1 VAKNVQ
7 RRLAAILAADVV
19 GYSRLMGEDEA
30 GTLAALKAHREAL
43 FNPIIAEHQG
53 RVVKLMGDGALME
66 FPSVVEAVQCAVEI
80 QQGMAA
86 RNQGVPEDRQI
97 RFRIGINL
105 GDVIVDG
112 DDIYGDGVNV
122 AARLE
127 SLAEPGGICVRRTVR
142 NQVRDKLPYGFE
154 DMGAVEVK
162 NIARPIRAFRVLTEP
177 GVAATAGKRARFR
190 LKPAIAAAAVVAVV
204 AVGAIAWLQPWAPD
218 LERPSTERATGQ
230 PSIAVLPFNNL
241 SGDPAQDYFSDGIT
255 DDLVTDLSRISGL
268 FVIASSTTFT
278 YKGKPVNVQQ
288 VGRDLGVRY
297 VLEGSV
303 RRVGDRVR
311 INAQLIDAASGHH
324 LWADRYDRQLTDVFA
339 LQDEVTQKIV
349 TALAVK
355 LTAAEAEQV
364 RQAAKVNPEAHDLFL
379 RGQERLRRYT
389 REANLEARDYFERV
403 VVLDPEF
410 ARAYASIA
418 LSLTLEIFSGWTD
431 KPDDVLRRASVLIQ
445 RAVELDDT
453 LPQVHLVLSTVYRVQ
468 RRYEEAL
475 AAARQSIKLNS
486 NFADSYAALA
496 LTLNYAG
503 HPEKGFAAIRTAMKL
518 NPRYGF
524 FYLWILGQ
532 SYFLLE
538 RHEEAINN
546 LLKSLERN
554 PEFGRGHQ
562 LLAAAYALAGRIDDA
577 EWEAEEVL
585 TQLPQFSLKE
595 ERKRAPYM
603 NPGLDRYIEGLR
615 EAGLPE

>member
-1 VAKNVQ
+1 MAKNVK
-7 RRLAAILAADVV
+7 RRLAAILVADVV

-30 GTLAALKAHREAL
+30 GTLDALKAHRKELIDAK
-43 FNPIIAEHQG
+43 IAAHEG
-53 RVVKLMGDGALME
+53 RIVKLMGDGMLAE
-66 FPSVVEAVQCAVEI
+66 FPSVVEAVKCAVAV
-80 QQGMAA
+80 QLGMAE
-86 RNQGVPEDRQI
+86 RNAAVAADRRI
-97 RFRIGINL
+97 ELRIGINL

-142 NQVRDKLPYGFE
+142 NQVRDKLPLSFE
-154 DMGAVEVK
+154 DMGEIEVK
-162 NIARPIRAFRVLTEP
+162 NIARPIRAFRVLSKP
-177 GVAATAGKRARFR
+177 AAATAGKRARFR
-190 LKPAIAAAAVVAVV
+190 LKPAIAVGAVVAVI
-204 AVGAIAWLQPWAPD
+204 AVGAIAWLQPWAPG
-218 LERPSTERATGQ
+218 LERPSTERATDQ
-230 PSIAVLPFNNL
+230 PSIAVLPFDNL

-255 DDLVTDLSRISGL
+255 DDLVTDLSRVSGL
-268 FVIASSTTFT
+268 FVIASSTTFS

-324 LWADRYDRQLTDVFA
+324 LWADRYDRQLTDVFT

-431 KPDDVLRRASVLIQ
+431 KPDDVLRRASVLIR

-475 AAARQSIKLNS
+475 AAARQSIKLNP
-486 NFADSYAALA
+486 NFADSYAAMA

-595 ERKRAPYM
+595 ERKRAPYK